1 LPNKRKLGKQNP
13 FCIARIGHDAK
24 HSKTDVRGGQTPVW
38 DSEVRFTLTPGPQ
51 NKELKLSVLDETD
64 GKPELIGDALIPLK
78 EALESNPVDGYDDWH
93 QLTYKGKYAGE
104 VYLEM
109 TFYPTTP
116 PIKKKRSKN
125 GNKDSVRSD
134 TMQQSQAFGNSQ
146 FTMSSPTPL
155 NMTATTTRP
164 LPEQPGAATAASTAA
179 PAPEP
184 VPVSNVL
191 PHHMKQTNI
200 SSHLQY
206 RQNTLPL
213 APHYQNNTYV
223 DYNNNGASCMDMS
236 AMSRTLPNPF
246 DYQEFGELSAIPPE
260 QHQTSYYGN
269 NPEINKGGYHH
280 SNGSNV
286 SGFGYIPEEE
296 EDPMAIFS
304 TPLPPGPNDA
314 PATNASAYEA
324 KDNNNHYQH
333 YARNNSMNSGAVDE
347 DQFHRSRSTHRY
359 APAHS
364 SPLSQ
369 STSSDL
375 SDPETPPP
383 AMSGSSAGQLYYQE
397 FSNYHNQQPQDP
409 YYSQHPEDDYYYH
422 SQDQQQQH
430 YGSDLPPAPPT
441 HNSYVAPAVT
451 AHPKRP
457 AIRRKPI
464 TRRTP
469 GGGNSTCGE
478 LPFSAESYSSPIPS
492 ISVSPSV
499 ADDEEE
505 EEEEPSNRRH
515 SAPVQAHHM
524 RRDNGGLET
533 LNASSA
539 AAPGAKPLPQAPA
552 CEPYVG
558 DGQWDLSDEL
568 NAGYSDDV
576 YGGFMQQMPVLRE
589 RAASAVD
596 LPSLS
601 KSHYHQHNQQQF
613 RHSRHGDYAD
623 EYHGME
629 MEDGIRYIP

>member
-1 LPNKRKLGKQNP
+1 M
-13 FCIARIGHDAK
+13 
-24 HSKTDVRGGQTPVW
+24 
-38 DSEVRFTLTPGPQ
+38 
-51 NKELKLSVLDETD
+51 LDETD

-125 GNKDSVRSD
+125 PNKESVRSD
-134 TMQQSQAFGNSQ
+134 AMQQSQALGNSA
-146 FTMSSPTPL
+146 FAMSSSASL

-164 LPEQPGAATAASTAA
+164 LPEQPGAATAAPTTA

-191 PHHMKQTNI
+191 PHHMQQTNI

-213 APHYQNNTYV
+213 APHHPNNPYMN
-223 DYNNNGASCMDMS
+223 YNGANCMDMS

-260 QHQTSYYGN
+260 HHQNSYYGN
-269 NPEINKGGYHH
+269 NPEINNGGYHH

-304 TPLPPGPNDA
+304 APLPPGPNDA
-314 PATNASAYEA
+314 PAANTYETEESS
-324 KDNNNHYQH
+324 NHYQPYSH
-333 YARNNSMNSGAVDE
+333 NNSMNNSAVEE
-347 DQFHRSRSTHRY
+347 DQCHRSRSAHRY
-359 APAHS
+359 APTRS

-369 STSSDL
+369 STGSDL

-383 AMSGSSAGQLYYQE
+383 AMSGSSASQLYYQE
-397 FSNYHNQQPQDP
+397 FSHHHNQQPQDP
-409 YYSQHPEDDYYYH
+409 YYSQHPADDYYYH
-422 SQDQQQQH
+422 SQDQQQH
-430 YGSDLPPAPPT
+430 YGNDLPQVPPAPPA
-441 HNSYVAPAVT
+441 HNSYVAPVAT
-451 AHPKRP
+451 AAPKRP

-469 GGGNSTCGE
+469 GSGNSTGGE
-478 LPFSAESYSSPIPS
+478 LPFSAESYNSPIPT
-492 ISVSPSV
+492 ISVSPSG
-499 ADDEEE
+499 AEDEAEEE
-505 EEEEPSNRRH
+505 EEETGNRRH
-515 SAPVQAHHM
+515 SAPVRNHCM
-524 RRDNGGLET
+524 GRDDGEHDA
-533 LNASSA
+533 LNASSTA
-539 AAPGAKPLPQAPA
+539 TGGAKPLPQAPA

-589 RAASAVD
+589 RASSAVD
-596 LPSLS
+596 LTSFS
-601 KSHYHQHNQQQF
+601 KSQHHQDSQQQF
-613 RHSRHGDYAD
+613 RRSRHGDYAD

-629 MEDGIRYIP
+629 MEDGIRYVH

>member
-1 LPNKRKLGKQNP
+1 MSVADGTNTLGTFIVVFNK
-13 FCIARIGHDAK
+13 A
-24 HSKTDVRGGQTPVW
+24 TPVW

-116 PIKKKRSKN
+116 PIKKKRTKN
-125 GNKDSVRSD
+125 VNKESVRSD
-134 TMQQSQAFGNSQ
+134 AMQQSQAFGNSQ
-146 FTMSSPTPL
+146 FTMSSSTPL
-155 NMTATTTRP
+155 NMTAATTRP
-164 LPEQPGAATAASTAA
+164 LPEQPGAAAAAAASTAA

-191 PHHMKQTNI
+191 PHHMQQTNI

-223 DYNNNGASCMDMS
+223 NYNNNSPMDMS

-260 QHQTSYYGN
+260 QHQTGYYGN
-269 NPEINKGGYHH
+269 NPDINNGGYHH

-304 TPLPPGPNDA
+304 TPLPPGPNDT
-314 PATNASAYEA
+314 PAASASAYKAE
-324 KDNNNHYQH
+324 DDNNHYQH
-333 YARNNSMNSGAVDE
+333 FAHTNSMNSGAVDE
-347 DQFHRSRSTHRY
+347 ECHRSRSTHRY
-359 APAHS
+359 APARS

-375 SDPETPPP
+375 SDLETPPP

-397 FSNYHNQQPQDP
+397 FSHHHNQQQFQDP
-409 YYSQHPEDDYYYH
+409 YYSQHQADDYYYH
-422 SQDQQQQH
+422 SQDHHQQQQQQH
-430 YGSDLPPAPPT
+430 YGSDLPPVPPA
-441 HNSYVAPAVT
+441 HNSYVTPAATAP
-451 AHPKRP
+451 PKRS

-469 GGGNSTCGE
+469 GGGNSTGGE
-478 LPFSAESYSSPIPS
+478 VPFSAESYNSSPAIPS
-492 ISVSPSV
+492 ISVSPSA
-499 ADDEEE
+499 ADDEAEEE
-505 EEEEPSNRRH
+505 EEESNNRRH
-515 SAPVQAHHM
+515 SAPVQNHHHSR
-524 RRDNGGLET
+524 RRDDGGLET
-533 LNASSA
+533 MNPSLPASS
-539 AAPGAKPLPQAPA
+539 GAKPLPQAPA

-601 KSHYHQHNQQQF
+601 KSHHHHQL
-613 RHSRHGDYAD
+613 RRSRHGDYAD

-629 MEDGIRYIP
+629 MEDGIRYVH